1 MTKRTRT
8 TTFIFEQQLQADY
21 WDWSDDK
28 KSLFDDWEVN
38 KQAIFQEIYDRVK
51 TIDEENPIKIGLIV
65 HDKDTSFGNRLV
77 KPHVHGYIEF
87 KTKRDLNILALS
99 LGLLPQ
105 YIEPSGKGRYGKINS
120 KAYLI
125 HAKSPDKYQYEASE
139 VETFDTFDY
148 EQFIAENT
156 EDFAKQSATR
166 KREKSDESL
175 DLVISKV
182 QKGELSY
189 QEVMEDDELAF
200 LFANNQQ
207 KFRESFNFFGERE
220 AFLRLKSLERGDY
233 QLTVLY
239 IQGEPDVG
247 KSTLAKEI
255 ALKVKAK
262 MNDIGLRGDI
272 YSASSS
278 NPFDNYYGEEILFLD
293 DLREYN
299 LSASDWL
306 KLFDPL
312 NSARMSARYQNKLVI
327 PRLVIMPVYKTPKTF
342 FGEVQ
347 AEDLNQFLR
356 RINFLLDISLKH
368 ETDDRLYN
376 VSELV
381 KRKAVDFYERKDG
394 STVVLNFKY
403 EDMFCSDDK
412 EWFVNKLLEDC
423 VYPRILPKK
432 VKDVTNAND

>member
-1 MTKRTRT
+1 MTKRKQT
-8 TTFIFEQQLQADY
+8 TTFIFEQQLQSDY

-28 KSLFDDWEVN
+28 KDLFDDWEAN
-38 KQAIFQEIYDRVK
+38 KRAIFQEIYDRVK

-65 HDKDTSFGNRLV
+65 HDKDVSFGSRLV

-148 EQFIAENT
+148 EQFIAENK

-432 VKDVTNAND
+432 VKDVTND